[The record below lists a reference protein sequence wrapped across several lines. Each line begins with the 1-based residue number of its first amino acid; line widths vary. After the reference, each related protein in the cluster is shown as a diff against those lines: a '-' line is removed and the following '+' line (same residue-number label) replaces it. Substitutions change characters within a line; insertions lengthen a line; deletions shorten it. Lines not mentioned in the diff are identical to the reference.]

1 MFLSLIMDS
10 FDMRLNKRY
19 FLFLIF
25 FAFLLIY
32 GYSCNLKKEGQDIA
46 EKACSSCHLCPDP
59 GDLDKKT
66 WAEAVL
72 PRMGA
77 RLGVEDAGILVVDA
91 GVYSNDDLPKEGIIV
106 PEEAVITQ
114 EEWAKVKKYF
124 IENAPEKLEHKTPL
138 FQLPVAYLKP
148 TINKLTGYKE
158 KADNTLIKIS
168 EKSDRVFIGGRD
180 GKLTIY
186 NKKLEKL
193 DSIQFESAPTA
204 LHEEENGSLQVLL
217 VGNIAPNNR
226 KSGSIVK
233 VDSTGSQSTI
243 IQGLMRP
250 VFMEVHDFDGD
261 GNQEFLIGSFGFSLG
276 HLAIY
281 SLKEDGQYKEKILID
296 APGAVKAVVSHGQKN
311 QLPDIMVMMAQATE
325 AIRLLTNK
333 GSLEFKDSIIVKYA
347 PNYGSS
353 DMLWED
359 VNGDSYKDL
368 VVCHGDNADYTNI
381 MKPYHGVRV
390 YLATGDLKF
399 GPPVFY
405 PLDGAS
411 RLVAADFDSDGKKD
425 IMVASYFADF
435 VNDPENGLVLLKQK
449 ELGKF
454 DFQHV
459 PGAGQ
464 GRWLIMDSGDLNGD
478 GKPDLIA
485 GSHLAGMMVDP
496 NMMKTWMSEHTDLLT
511 LKGI

>member
-1 MFLSLIMDS
+1 MQ
-10 FDMRLNKRY
+10 LNKRY
-19 FLFLIF
+19 FTFLIF

-32 GYSCNLKKEGQDIA
+32 AYSCNLKKEGQDIA
-46 EKACSSCHLCPDP
+46 ERVCSSCHLCPDP

-66 WAEAVL
+66 WAEAIL

-77 RLGVEDAGILVVDA
+77 RLGLEDSGILVVDA
-91 GVYSNDDLPKEGIIV
+91 GVYSVDDLTKEGIII

-114 EEWAKVKKYF
+114 QEWAQVKKYF
-124 IENAPEKLEHKTPL
+124 IGNAPEKLKNSAPL
-138 FQLPVAYLKP
+138 FELPLAYLKP
-148 TINKLTGYKE
+148 SINKLTGYKE

-186 NKKLEKL
+186 NKRLEKL
-193 DSIQFESAPTA
+193 DSFLFDSAPTG
-204 LHEEENGSLQVLL
+204 LHEEDDGSLHVLL
-217 VGNIAPNNR
+217 VGNLVPNNR
-226 KSGSIVK
+226 RSGSVVK
-233 VDSTGSQSTI
+233 LDSTGNQTAI

-250 VFMEVHDFDGD
+250 VFMEVHDFNRDGK
-261 GNQEFLIGSFGFSLG
+261 QEFLIGSFGFSIG
-276 HLAIY
+276 HLGIY
-281 SLKEDGQYKEKILID
+281 SLQEGGRYNEKVLIE
-296 APGAVKAVVSHGQKN
+296 APGAVKAIVTKDRTD
-311 QLPDIMVMMAQATE
+311 QLPEIMVMMAQANE
-325 AIRLLTNK
+325 AIHLLTNK
-333 GSLEFKDSIIVKYA
+333 GNLEFKDSIIMKYA

-359 VNGDSYKDL
+359 INGDGYRDL

-381 MKPYHGVRV
+381 KKPYHGIRV
-390 YLATGDLKF
+390 YLASGKMKF
-399 GPPVFY
+399 GSPVFY

-411 RLVAADFDSDGKKD
+411 RLLAADFDNDGKKD

-435 VNDPENGLVLLKQK
+435 VNSPGNGLVLLKQK
-449 ELGKF
+449 DGGKF
-454 DFQHV
+454 DFHHV
-459 PGAGQ
+459 PGADQ
-464 GRWLIMDSGDLNGD
+464 GRWLIMDTGDLNGD

-496 NMMKTWMSEHTDLLT
+496 NILKTWMSENTDFLT

>member
-1 MFLSLIMDS
+1 
-10 FDMRLNKRY
+10 MRLNKKY
-19 FLFLIF
+19 CLALTIF
-25 FAFLLIY
+25 VFVLIY
-32 GYSCNLKKEGQDIA
+32 GHSCNVKKEGQDIA
-46 EKACSSCHLCPDP
+46 EKACSSCHMCPDP

-66 WAEAVL
+66 WTEAVL

-77 RLGVEDAGILVVDA
+77 RLGVEDYGILVLDA
-91 GVYSNDDLPKEGIIV
+91 GVYSVDDLPKEGIII

-114 EEWAKVKKYF
+114 EEWAQVKKYF
-124 IENAPEKLEHKTPL
+124 IENAPEKLKHSTPL
-138 FQLPVAYLKP
+138 FELPLAYLRP
-148 TINKLTGYKE
+148 TIKKLTGYKE

-186 NKKLEKL
+186 NKRLEKL
-193 DSIQFESAPTA
+193 DSLQFESAPTA
-204 LHEEENGSLQVLL
+204 LHEEENGNLHVLL

-226 KSGSIVK
+226 KSGSLVK
-233 VDSTGSQSTI
+233 VDSIGKQTTV

-250 VFMEVHDFDGD
+250 VFMEVHDFNGD
-261 GNQEFLIGSFGFSLG
+261 GKQEFLIGSFGFSLG

-281 SLKEDGQYKEKILID
+281 SLKENGEYDEKVLIE
-296 APGAVKAVVSHGQKN
+296 APGAVKAIVTQDQKD
-311 QLPDIMVMMAQATE
+311 QLPEIMVMMAQANE
-325 AIRLLTNK
+325 AIHLLTNK
-333 GSLEFKDSIIVKYA
+333 GNLEFKDSIIMKYA

-359 VNGDSYKDL
+359 INGDGYRDL

-381 MKPYHGVRV
+381 KKPYHGIRV
-390 YLATGDLKF
+390 YLASGKLKF

-411 RLVAADFDSDGKKD
+411 RLLAADFDNDGKKD

-435 VNDPENGLVLLKQK
+435 VNSPGNGLVMLKQK
-449 ELGKF
+449 EKGKF
-454 DFQHV
+454 EFHHI
-459 PGAGQ
+459 PGADQ
-464 GRWLIMDSGDLNGD
+464 GRWLIMDTGDLNGD

-485 GSHLAGMMVDP
+485 GSHIAGMMVDP
-496 NMMKTWMSEHTDLLT
+496 KTLETWMGEHTDFLT